1 MTTTWLHCDEHD
13 WDFDFNDE
21 CPVCLGIDLE
31 YKRISNAIINSE
43 TLAYLGARDI
53 TLSIIRK
60 KLDG

>member
-43 TLAYLGARDI
+43 TLA
-53 TLSIIRK
+53 
-60 KLDG
+60 